1 MEQKVAVI
9 SGCSSGFGLLT
20 AIEMAKA
27 GFTVVATMRNLER
40 RGALDEAAKQA
51 GVPLDVRKLDVT
63 DTASLPGFVDGVV
76 KDYSRVDVLVN
87 NAGFSISGFIED
99 LEVDEVRKVFDTN
112 FFGHVAMTKAVLP
125 VMRRQKSGHVIMVSS
140 IAGLIGQPVVS
151 SYCASKHAL
160 EGWSEAL
167 RLEVAPLGIKVVL
180 VEPGAYET
188 NIWEKNAQIGR
199 RVASPDSPNKER
211 SLKFR
216 ERVRKDIV
224 KRDPHEVARLI
235 VRIAQDP
242 NPKLRYLIG
251 KDAKMA
257 IRLKRLLP
265 WKTWENMLAHR
276 LGL

>member
-1 MEQKVAVI
+1 M
-9 SGCSSGFGLLT
+9 
-20 AIEMAKA
+20 
-27 GFTVVATMRNLER
+27 
-40 RGALDEAAKQA
+40 
-51 GVPLDVRKLDVT
+51 
-63 DTASLPGFVDGVV
+63 
-76 KDYSRVDVLVN
+76 
-87 NAGFSISGFIED
+87 
-99 LEVDEVRKVFDTN
+99 
-112 FFGHVAMTKAVLP
+112 
-125 VMRRQKSGHVIMVSS
+125 
-140 IAGLIGQPVVS
+140 IGQPVVS

-188 NIWEKNAQIGR
+188 NIWEKNALLGK

-216 ERVRKDIV
+216 ERVRKDI
-224 KRDPHEVARLI
+224 KRADPHEVSNLI

>member
-1 MEQKVAVI
+1 MEKKVAVI

-20 AIEMAKA
+20 AVEMAQA
-27 GFTVVATMRNLER
+27 GYTVVATMRNLGKRAE
-40 RGALDEAAKQA
+40 LDAAAKAANVQ
-51 GVPLDVRKLDVT
+51 LDVRKLDVT
-63 DTASLPGFVDGVV
+63 DSASLPGFVEGVV
-76 KDYSRVDVLVN
+76 KDHGRLDVLVN

-99 LEVDEVRKVFDTN
+99 LNLDEIRRVLDTN
-112 FFGHVAMTKAVLP
+112 FFGHVAMTKAALP
-125 VMRRQKSGHVIMVSS
+125 VMRRQKSGVVIMVSS

-188 NIWEKNAQIGR
+188 NIWEKNAILGAG
-199 RVASPDSPNKER
+199 VASEASPNKER

-224 KRDPHEVARLI
+224 KADPHEVSRLI

-242 NPKLRYLIG
+242 NPKLRYLVG

-265 WKTWENMLAHR
+265 WKTWEKMLAHR